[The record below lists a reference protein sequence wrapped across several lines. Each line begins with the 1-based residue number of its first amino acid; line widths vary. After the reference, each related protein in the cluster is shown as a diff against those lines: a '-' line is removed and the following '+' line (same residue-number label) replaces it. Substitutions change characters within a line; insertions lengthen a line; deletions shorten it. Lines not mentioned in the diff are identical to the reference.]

1 MHLECTRSSYKGK
14 VYSSYRIARSIRR
27 GDRVHKEVLFPLGP
41 LSAPQAEQIQLILRT
56 VAQPDQVLVALE
68 QVEQLGVSIEEIAT
82 LLKSVASYL
91 FSRGAYPDAE
101 ALYHR
106 VHKIYKAEL
115 GSDHADV
122 ATILNDLAH

>member
-68 QVEQLGVSIEEIAT
+68 QVLPTRAV
-82 LLKSVASYL
+82 SYL
-91 FSRGAYPDAE
+91 
-101 ALYHR
+101 
-106 VHKIYKAEL
+106 
-115 GSDHADV
+115 DV
-122 ATILNDLAH
+122 AIANHFWEDWDLDAAFPVSTDSELSTRLVARILTINRCVAPCSHYRVPK